1 MSSNKLCQA
10 SIVDSS
16 EGEKKKFNILVM
28 TSTFGLEFYGYDGG
42 TTRKLLITIKPLCHY
57 LNLA

>member
-16 EGEKKKFNILVM
+16 KGEKKKFNILVV
-28 TSTFGLEFYGYDGG
+28 TSTFELEFYGYDGG
-42 TTRKLLITIKPLCHY
+42 ATRKLLITIKPLCHH
-57 LNLA
+57 LNLS